1 MSGSR
6 RIAAWITDNAA
17 VVLVAALLLT
27 VVLGAGLPHL
37 EEDGDG
43 MPGFGVTVA
52 IATLL
57 SIALLWSRN

>member
-1 MSGSR
+1 MDNRQRRGRPRRGAAAHGRSR
-6 RIAAWITDNAA
+6 SRTA
-17 VVLVAALLLT
+17 
-27 VVLGAGLPHL
+27 HL

>member
-1 MSGSR
+1 
-6 RIAAWITDNAA
+6 
-17 VVLVAALLLT
+17 
-27 VVLGAGLPHL
+27 
-37 EEDGDG
+37 